1 MKKALYNLVKL
12 AIVAILALPVGSCQ
26 KPYEMDLPLAVSRAN
41 FTVKKEAGQVFFIV
55 YSQANWTAE
64 LERPVTW
71 LRLSRTSGS
80 NYQQVNVSYD
90 ENADLSRGVNI
101 IVRSGNLT
109 KKVYVSQNAGITG
122 DISYNIEHQSVSLLK
137 GAFTVNIAAS
147 NNIPASNFALI
158 EGSVDYITGG
168 EAWIQNIS
176 IGEDKLSF
184 DVTENTT
191 GEVRQA
197 LLKITVPVAEWDTP
211 VTTMVAVTQ
220 GAEGAVFGSIPA
232 TVEADPNGI
241 NRLSIELA
249 PNFAPAFY
257 QYSVEH
263 SIAYTEGESQKWLRN
278 IALDGANFK
287 FTADPKPNPNPMR
300 TAVVTFVLKD
310 EAGVELDRRMVT
322 IKQDQ
327 SNMGTANGGNDNGE
341 EPKDPEEDF

>member
-41 FTVKKEAGQVFFIV
+41 FTVNKEAGQVFFIV

-80 NYQQVNVSYD
+80 NYQQINVSYD

-109 KKVYVSQNAGITG
+109 KKVYVSQKAGMSG

-147 NNIPASNFALI
+147 NNIPASNFALV
-158 EGSVDYITGG
+158 EGSVDYIAGG

-176 IGEDKLSF
+176 IGEEKLSF

-197 LLKITVPVAEWDTP
+197 ILKIVVPVAEWDTP
-211 VTTMVAVTQ
+211 ITTMVAVTQ
-220 GAEGAVFGSIPA
+220 GADNAALGSVPA
-232 TVEADPNGI
+232 TVVADPNGI
-241 NRLSIELA
+241 NRLLIELA

-257 QYSVEH
+257 NYTVEH
-263 SIAYTEGESQKWLRN
+263 SIAYTEGESQNWLRN
-278 IALDGANFK
+278 ATLDGSSFK
-287 FTADPKPNPNPMR
+287 FTAEPKPNPNPLR
-300 TAVVTFVLKD
+300 TAAVTFVLKD
-310 EAGVELDRRMVT
+310 ESGAELDRRVVT
-322 IKQDQ
+322 ITQEQ
-327 SNMGTANGGNDNGE
+327 SNMGTANGGNENGE

>member
-1 MKKALYNLVKL
+1 MKKVLYNLVKL
-12 AIVAILALPVGSCQ
+12 AIVAILALPVASCQ

-55 YSQANWTAE
+55 YSKGSWTAE

-90 ENADLSRGVNI
+90 ENTDLSRGVYI

-109 KKVYVSQNAGITG
+109 KKVYVSQNAGMSG
-122 DISYNIEHQSVSLLK
+122 DISYNIEHQAVSLLK
-137 GAFTVNIAAS
+137 GAFSVEIAAS
-147 NNIPASNFALI
+147 NNVPASNFALV

-168 EAWIQNIS
+168 EEWIHNIN
-176 IGEDKLSF
+176 IAEEKLSF

-197 LLKITVPVAEWDTP
+197 LLKVVVPVAEWDTP

-220 GAEGAVFGSIPA
+220 GAEAAALGSIPA
-232 TVEADPNGI
+232 AVEADPNGI
-241 NRLSIELA
+241 NKLAIDLA

-257 QYSVEH
+257 NYSVGF
-263 SIAYTEGESQKWLRN
+263 SVAYTDGESQNWLRN
-278 IALDGANFK
+278 TALDGSSFK
-287 FTADPKPNPNPMR
+287 FTAEPKPNPNPLR
-300 TAVVTFVLKD
+300 TAVATFILKD
-310 EAGVELDRRMVT
+310 EAGVELDRRVVT
-322 IKQDQ
+322 ITQEQ
-327 SNMGTANGGNDNGE
+327 SNMGTANGGNENGE

>member
-12 AIVAILALPVGSCQ
+12 AIVAIRALPVGSCQ
-26 KPYEMDLPLAVSRAN
+26 KPYEMDLPLAESRAH
-41 FTVKKEAGQVFFIV
+41 FTVNKEAGQVFFIV

-71 LRLSRTSGS
+71 LHLSRTSGS
-80 NYQQVNVSYD
+80 NYQQINVSYD

-109 KKVYVSQNAGITG
+109 KKVYVSQKAGMSG

-147 NNIPASNFALI
+147 NNIPASNFALV
-158 EGSVDYITGG
+158 EGNVDYIAGG

-176 IGEDKLSF
+176 IGEEKLSF
-184 DVTENTT
+184 DVAENTT

-197 LLKITVPVAEWDTP
+197 ILKIVVPVAEWDTP
-211 VTTMVAVTQ
+211 ITTMVAVTQ
-220 GAEGAVFGSIPA
+220 GAENAALGSVPA
-232 TVEADPNGI
+232 TVVADPNGI

-249 PNFAPAFY
+249 PNFAPTFY
-257 QYSVEH
+257 NYTVEH
-263 SIAYTEGESQKWLRN
+263 SIAYTEGESQNWLRN
-278 IALDGANFK
+278 ATLDGSSFK
-287 FTADPKPNPNPMR
+287 FTAEPKPNPNPLR
-300 TAVVTFVLKD
+300 TAAVTFVLKD
-310 EAGVELDRRMVT
+310 ESGAELDRRVVT
-322 IKQDQ
+322 ITQEQ
-327 SNMGTANGGNDNGE
+327 SNMGTANGGNENGE

>member
-41 FTVKKEAGQVFFIV
+41 FTLKKEAGQIFFIV
-55 YSQANWTAE
+55 YSQENWTADF
-64 LERPVTW
+64 ERPVTW
-71 LRLSRTSGS
+71 ARLSRTSGG

-90 ENADLSRGVNI
+90 ENTDLSRGVYI

-109 KKVYVSQNAGITG
+109 KKVYVSQNAGMSG

-137 GAFTVNIAAS
+137 GAFSVEIAAS
-147 NNIPASNFALI
+147 NNVPASNFALV

-168 EAWIQNIS
+168 EAWIQNIN
-176 IGEDKLSF
+176 IAEEKLSF

-241 NRLSIELA
+241 NKLAIDLA

-263 SIAYTEGESQKWLRN
+263 SVAYTEGESQNWLRN
-278 IALDGANFK
+278 VALDGANFK

-310 EAGVELDRRMVT
+310 EAGAELDRRVVT